1 MSDQQEEKNWQESW
15 KERLK
20 TNYRF
25 VVMHNETFEEV
36 NTFQSSIGRMLSLG
50 VLAMFFVSL
59 LTALLF
65 LFTPIKSFLGNVL
78 ESSGSKTLRLEDKID
93 ELESKIQAQEVW
105 QNNVRKVL
113 VGQPDTMG
121 TGHQANTT
129 EESPSDTV
137 EVARIPQDEALRQ
150 ELDSTRIDPTAMTDI
165 NLPSSEVPLGQK
177 FFTPPLTGELS
188 KTFDPV
194 TKHFGVD
201 VIAPKN
207 TAIKSSLDGFVI
219 SADWTL
225 ETGNTI
231 CVQHKGDVITFYKH
245 NSALLK
251 KVGDTVK
258 AGEAIAIIG
267 DTGDH
272 STGPHLHFEIWHKGT
287 PVDPGDYVNF
297 N

>member
-1 MSDQQEEKNWQESW
+1 MSDQPEEKNWQESW
-15 KERLK
+15 KERLQ

-36 NTFQSSIGRMLSLG
+36 NTFQSSIGRILTYG
-50 VLAMFFVSL
+50 ALAMLFASF

-65 LFTPIKSFLGNVL
+65 LFTPVKSFLGNIL
-78 ESSGSKTLRLEDKID
+78 ESSGSQTLRLENRIED
-93 ELESKIQAQEVW
+93 LESKLQAQEIW
-105 QNNVRKVL
+105 QDNVRKVL

-129 EESPSDTV
+129 EESADEVT

-150 ELDSTRIDPTAMTDI
+150 ELDSTRIDPTSLTDI
-165 NLPSSEVPLGQK
+165 NLPSSEVPLGQR

-188 KTFDPV
+188 KTFDPAA
-194 TKHFGVD
+194 KHFGVD

-251 KVGDTVK
+251 KVGDIVK

-272 STGPHLHFEIWHKGT
+272 SSGPHLHFEIWHKGM
-287 PVDPGDYVNF
+287 PIDPGDYINF